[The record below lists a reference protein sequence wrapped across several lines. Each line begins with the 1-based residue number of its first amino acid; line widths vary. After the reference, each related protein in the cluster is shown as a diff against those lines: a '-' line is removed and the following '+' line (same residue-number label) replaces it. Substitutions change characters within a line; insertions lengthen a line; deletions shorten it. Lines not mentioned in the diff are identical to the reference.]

1 MSLSQ
6 FTIHMLS
13 TKYFLNN
20 PLHTVLRPQMIN
32 GRHCGYKRTVIL
44 IPTVSPLLL
53 ATVSPLLLVTKLGIA
68 HVGAQASKKKRLV
81 GVRPRYS

>member
-32 GRHCGYKRTVIL
+32 GRYCGYKRTVIL
-44 IPTVSPLLL
+44 IP
-53 ATVSPLLLVTKLGIA
+53 TVSPLLLVTKLGIA
-68 HVGAQASKKKRLV
+68 HVGAQASKKEKLV
-81 GVRPRYS
+81 GVRTIDIRENNI